1 MNEDY
6 NFLKISKK
14 INSDFCNATI
24 AKYKQKSFYVRIFR
38 MTSNFI
44 FLLLFMILQYCS
56 SCDITFEKSAN
67 ITVDFL
73 LKQ

>member
-38 MTSNFI
+38 TDVKLH